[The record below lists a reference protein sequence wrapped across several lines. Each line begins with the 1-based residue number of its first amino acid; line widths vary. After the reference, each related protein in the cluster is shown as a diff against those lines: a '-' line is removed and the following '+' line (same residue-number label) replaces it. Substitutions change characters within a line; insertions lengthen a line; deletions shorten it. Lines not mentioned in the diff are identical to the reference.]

1 VVFNIK
7 NPQLVVQS
15 PLVYLEVL
23 DALVSIPPEPSAA
36 SNVPASPGPDIP
48 LGLSSSPD
56 LLVDTEVEIKVESEA
71 TASAEVAASSGSS
84 SSSSSNSSSGT
95 DSCSRSDSNSC
106 SSVEV
111 SSIEVASVEV
121 SSVVVASVA
130 SISTKPDV
138 SSVGEGSL
146 IVSVSVVTDCP
157 GHPPA
162 HSDWDLL
169 VDDLT
174 VGLDPATDL
183 LGLLGADLLHHLLAH
198 LGGLQAAGL
207 LGNLLA
213 LLAGD
218 LSRSEV
224 TLRAGA
230 VSLGAGAG
238 YEGPPHVVSLPL
250 PLVLAP
256 SGLVQTL
263 GRHVAPGGLH
273 VDDVDLLVTDLVVGD
288 GALVLLLQP
297 ALLPGGWGAHVG
309 VLGPAGRGL
318 PALLLLHLLVLSPP
332 LGLQHCVASS
342 STSTNTPVDT
352 VNMVV
357 VVVVVNSSNP
367 NPPVDTVNRVVVVV
381 TSS

>member
-1 VVFNIK
+1 MVFNIK
-7 NPQLVVQS
+7 NTQLVVQS
-15 PLVYLEVL
+15 PIVYLEVL
-23 DALVSIPPEPSAA
+23 NALVSIPPEPSAA

-56 LLVDTEVEIKVESEA
+56 LLVDTEVEAGVEIKVESEA

-213 LLAGD
+213 LLARD
-218 LSRSEV
+218 RSVEREKRSI
-224 TLRAGA
+224 TR
-230 VSLGAGAG
+230 
-238 YEGPPHVVSLPL
+238 
-250 PLVLAP
+250 
-256 SGLVQTL
+256 T
-263 GRHVAPGGLH
+263 
-273 VDDVDLLVTDLVVGD
+273 
-288 GALVLLLQP
+288 
-297 ALLPGGWGAHVG
+297 W
-309 VLGPAGRGL
+309 
-318 PALLLLHLLVLSPP
+318 
-332 LGLQHCVASS
+332 
-342 STSTNTPVDT
+342 
-352 VNMVV
+352 
-357 VVVVVNSSNP
+357 
-367 NPPVDTVNRVVVVV
+367 
-381 TSS
+381 

>member
-1 VVFNIK
+1 MVFNIK
-7 NPQLVVQS
+7 NTQLVVQS

-56 LLVDTEVEIKVESEA
+56 LLVDTEVEAGVEIKVESEA
-71 TASAEVAASSGSS
+71 TASAEVAASSG
-84 SSSSSNSSSGT
+84 SSSNSSSGT

-111 SSIEVASVEV
+111 SSIEV
-121 SSVVVASVA
+121 SSIEVASVA

-213 LLAGD
+213 LLARD
-218 LSRSEV
+218 RFVE
-224 TLRAGA
+224 R
-230 VSLGAGAG
+230 
-238 YEGPPHVVSLPL
+238 EE
-250 PLVLAP
+250 
-256 SGLVQTL
+256 
-263 GRHVAPGGLH
+263 R
-273 VDDVDLLVTDLVVGD
+273 LVT
-288 GALVLLLQP
+288 P
-297 ALLPGGWGAHVG
+297 TW
-309 VLGPAGRGL
+309 
-318 PALLLLHLLVLSPP
+318 
-332 LGLQHCVASS
+332 
-342 STSTNTPVDT
+342 
-352 VNMVV
+352 
-357 VVVVVNSSNP
+357 
-367 NPPVDTVNRVVVVV
+367 
-381 TSS
+381 

>member
-1 VVFNIK
+1 MVFNIK
-7 NPQLVVQS
+7 NTQLVVQS

-95 DSCSRSDSNSC
+95 DSGSRSDSNSC
-106 SSVEV
+106 SSV
-111 SSIEVASVEV
+111 EVASVEV
-121 SSVVVASVA
+121 SSVVVASVS

-213 LLAGD
+213 LLARD
-218 LSRSEV
+218 RSVEREKRSI
-224 TLRAGA
+224 TR
-230 VSLGAGAG
+230 
-238 YEGPPHVVSLPL
+238 
-250 PLVLAP
+250 
-256 SGLVQTL
+256 T
-263 GRHVAPGGLH
+263 
-273 VDDVDLLVTDLVVGD
+273 
-288 GALVLLLQP
+288 
-297 ALLPGGWGAHVG
+297 W
-309 VLGPAGRGL
+309 
-318 PALLLLHLLVLSPP
+318 
-332 LGLQHCVASS
+332 
-342 STSTNTPVDT
+342 
-352 VNMVV
+352 
-357 VVVVVNSSNP
+357 
-367 NPPVDTVNRVVVVV
+367 
-381 TSS
+381 

>member
-1 VVFNIK
+1 MFFNIK
-7 NPQLVVQS
+7 NTQLVVQS
-15 PLVYLEVL
+15 PIVYLEVL

-56 LLVDTEVEIKVESEA
+56 LLVDTEVEAGVEIKVESEA

-84 SSSSSNSSSGT
+84 SSSNSSSGT
-95 DSCSRSDSNSC
+95 DSCSRSDSNSY

-213 LLAGD
+213 LLARE
-218 LSRSEV
+218 RSVE
-224 TLRAGA
+224 R
-230 VSLGAGAG
+230 
-238 YEGPPHVVSLPL
+238 E
-250 PLVLAP
+250 
-256 SGLVQTL
+256 
-263 GRHVAPGGLH
+263 R
-273 VDDVDLLVTDLVVGD
+273 
-288 GALVLLLQP
+288 
-297 ALLPGGWGAHVG
+297 
-309 VLGPAGRGL
+309 RG
-318 PALLLLHLLVLSPP
+318 
-332 LGLQHCVASS
+332 
-342 STSTNTPVDT
+342 
-352 VNMVV
+352 
-357 VVVVVNSSNP
+357 
-367 NPPVDTVNRVVVVV
+367 
-381 TSS
+381 